1 MRDAGSAATCIPD
14 RQSVKTLSEHPE
26 ADLVPTMPASEFQAL
41 LEDIRRR
48 GILEPLHV
56 QFDGTVLDGRHR
68 LRAARALGLAT
79 VPVVL
84 VRLQD
89 ETPVS
94 YMLRAALL
102 RRHLTEDQK
111 AIIAEGLRQALS
123 REAQAEQRKQAAQ
136 FAGRPRKI
144 ESGTVPEPIS
154 APAPVTVEADL
165 APDPEPAPHELPER
179 RAPSP
184 APRRDTR
191 REAAER
197 VGLPPESRK
206 VRDAQQI
213 AQKAPELIPAIRSGE
228 KTIQE
233 AKREIKQR
241 ELAERVEEMERAA
254 AEVRATQEPLGQFLL
269 GDCLD
274 IISSQDIGTFDL
286 VLTDPPYSRQK
297 SLIAHTE
304 RKSIDTDFG
313 PWDGPFD
320 LTWVQMLPQ
329 LLDNKTG
336 QVLIFCPLEA
346 IGGYEEHLSRA
357 GMVYRGAVVW
367 HKTNPGIVHRPVY
380 LSSCEAMVWATA
392 SNGSGHPHFTPWAN
406 CGAREVHNHRE
417 GPICQG
423 EERLSHPTQK
433 PLWLLRDLVER
444 HAMPGHRILDPFAG
458 VASTLVAAEERGC
471 RYLGI
476 ERDQDFHRQGMAR
489 LTRCGGAA

>member
-1 MRDAGSAATCIPD
+1 
-14 RQSVKTLSEHPE
+14 V
-26 ADLVPTMPASEFQAL
+26 SEFQAL

-68 LRAARALGLAT
+68 LRAARALGLER

-84 VRLQD
+84 VHLRD

-102 RRHLTEDQK
+102 RRHLTDDQK

-123 REAQAEQRKQAAQ
+123 REAVDQREAARVEGVRAK
-136 FAGRPRKI
+136 AGL
-144 ESGTVPEPIS
+144 SGTVPDSQQTIDFPTPPPPRPVPQPVHERT
-154 APAPVTVEADL
+154 APP
-165 APDPEPAPHELPER
+165 
-179 RAPSP
+179 
-184 APRRDTR
+184 RDTR

-206 VRDAQQI
+206 MRDAQTI
-213 AQKAPELIPAIRSGE
+213 ARKAPELIPAIRSGE

-233 AKREIKQR
+233 AKREIRHR
-241 ELAERVEEMERAA
+241 EREDRVQEMEAAA

-269 GDCLD
+269 GDCLEILGD
-274 IISSQDIGTFDL
+274 GPYLETLGDAFDL
-286 VLTDPPYSRQK
+286 VLTDPPYARSK
-297 SLIAHTE
+297 SLISHSE

-320 LTWVQMLPQ
+320 LSWVEMLPAV
-329 LLDNKTG
+329 LHPTTG

-357 GMVYRGAVVW
+357 GLVYRGAVIW

-380 LSSCEAMVWATA
+380 LSSCEALVWATA
-392 SNGSGHPHFTPWAN
+392 SNGSGHPYFTPWAN

-433 PLWLLRDLVER
+433 PMWLLRDLVER

>member
-1 MRDAGSAATCIPD
+1 MRDAGSTATCIPD
-14 RQSVKTLSEHPE
+14 RQSVKTLREHPE

-68 LRAARALGLAT
+68 LRAARALGLEQ

-102 RRHLTEDQK
+102 RRHLTDDQK

-123 REAQAEQRKQAAQ
+123 REAVVEAARVGGQ
-136 FAGRPRKI
+136 NGGRGRARSLDSD
-144 ESGTVPEPIS
+144 SGTVPESLLQDRP
-154 APAPVTVEADL
+154 PVA
-165 APDPEPAPHELPER
+165 PEPVRERKAPP
-179 RAPSP
+179 P
-184 APRRDTR
+184 RDTR

-206 VRDAQQI
+206 MRDAQTI
-213 AQKAPELIPAIRSGE
+213 ARKAPELIPAIRSGE

-274 IISSQDIGTFDL
+274 IISGQDIGTFDL

-380 LSSCEAMVWATA
+380 LSSCEALVWATA

>member
-1 MRDAGSAATCIPD
+1 MRDAAATCIPD
-14 RQSVKTLSEHPE
+14 VHQVKTLREHPE
-26 ADLVPTMPASEFQAL
+26 ADLVPTMPVSEFQAL

-68 LRAARALGLAT
+68 LRAARALGLTT
-79 VPVVL
+79 VPVLL
-84 VRLQD
+84 VHLKD

-102 RRHLTEDQK
+102 RRHLTDDQK

-123 REAQAEQRKQAAQ
+123 RDVQAEQLKAAQ
-136 FAGRPRKI
+136 QRGRESRWNGG
-144 ESGTVPEPIS
+144 SGTVPEPP
-154 APAPVTVEADL
+154 PAPVAVEADL
-165 APDPEPAPHELPER
+165 APTPTPEPVQERKAPP
-179 RAPSP
+179 P
-184 APRRDTR
+184 RDTR

-206 VRDAQQI
+206 VRDAQTI
-213 AQKAPELIPAIRSGE
+213 ARKAPELIPAIRSGE

-233 AKREIKQR
+233 AKREIRQR
-241 ELAERVEEMERAA
+241 EMVERVEEMERTA

-320 LTWVQMLPQ
+320 LSWVQMLPQ
-329 LLDNKTG
+329 LLDPKTG

-346 IGGYEEHLSRA
+346 IGGYEEHLSRS
-357 GMVYRGAVVW
+357 GLVYRGAVVW

-380 LSSCEAMVWATA
+380 LSSCEALVWATM
-392 SNGSGHPHFTPWAN
+392 SNGSGHPHFLPWAN

>member
-1 MRDAGSAATCIPD
+1 MRDAGSAATCISD
-14 RQSVKTLSEHPE
+14 VHRVKTLREHPE
-26 ADLVPTMPASEFQAL
+26 ADLVPTMPVSEFQAL

-102 RRHLTEDQK
+102 RRHLTDDQK

-123 REAQAEQRKQAAQ
+123 REAVAAGT
-136 FAGRPRKI
+136 AVAREAKSSV
-144 ESGTVPEPIS
+144 SGTAPETESPPAIDHSAPAAVPEPVRERK
-154 APAPVTVEADL
+154 APP
-165 APDPEPAPHELPER
+165 P
-179 RAPSP
+179 
-184 APRRDTR
+184 RDTR
-191 REAAER
+191 REVAER

-206 VRDAQQI
+206 VRDAQTI
-213 AQKAPELIPAIRSGE
+213 ARKAPELIPAIRSGE

-233 AKREIKQR
+233 AKREIRQR
-241 ELAERVEEMERAA
+241 EMVERVEEMERTA

-320 LTWVQMLPQ
+320 LSWVQMLPQ
-329 LLDNKTG
+329 LLDPKTG

-346 IGGYEEHLSRA
+346 IGGYEEHLSRS
-357 GMVYRGAVVW
+357 GLVYRGAVVW

-380 LSSCEAMVWATA
+380 LSSCEALVWATA
-392 SNGSGHPHFTPWAN
+392 SNGSGHPHFLPWSN